1 VFKVPY
7 NFGFDSCMAD
17 GRGVLAMLVGKS
29 QNQMTAEATNPCYVR
44 TYGMFDGA
52 VGCIIFIA
60 PGLIAESFAP

>member
-1 VFKVPY
+1 
-7 NFGFDSCMAD
+7 MAD